1 MKKLSLII
9 GIILFASQMNFA
21 LDTNNL
27 KALGDTLVKFNKTT
41 HNFGKVLKGAKDVNA
56 IFEYTNNSQEMVFI
70 TRVVKSCG
78 CTEPEYSKEPL
89 MPGQTAEFKVGYTTT
104 DIMGVFNK
112 KLTVFTNVS
121 TDATIITI
129 KGEVVTTIGEE

>member
-1 MKKLSLII
+1 MKRITIII
-9 GIILFASQMNFA
+9 GLIFFASQINFA
-21 LDTNNL
+21 LDFDNL
-27 KALGDTLVKFNKTT
+27 KSMGDNLVSFNETSHDFGKILKGTQNVKTT
-41 HNFGKVLKGAKDVNA
+41 
-56 IFEYTNNSQEMVFI
+56 FEYTNNSEEMIFI

-104 DIMGVFNK
+104 DILGIFNK

-121 TDATIITI
+121 TDAIILTI
-129 KGEVVTTIGEE
+129 KGEVVESLDKE

>member
-1 MKKLSLII
+1 MKKITLILSF
-9 GIILFASQMNFA
+9 IILASQMNFA
-21 LDTNNL
+21 FNNSNL
-27 KALGDTLVKFNKTT
+27 KGLGDTLVKFSKTT
-41 HNFGKVLKGAKDVNA
+41 HDFGEIIKGTKDVNA
-56 IFEYTNNSQEMVFI
+56 VFKYTNNTQEMVFI

-121 TDATIITI
+121 TDATILTI
-129 KGEVVTTIGEE
+129 KGKVVEKL